1 MTKVEYKK
9 YCTLMQDF
17 CFAEYIQAYKDI
29 KHYSLIEKRR
39 EIIHNLDKVLEYN
52 RKRNYILQNDQPSI
66 ARAKKILELKKE
78 CGEYDYV

>member
-1 MTKVEYKK
+1 MTKAEYKQ

-17 CFAEYIQAYKDI
+17 CFAEYIQPYKVI

-52 RKRNYILQNDQPSI
+52 KKRNYILQNEQPSI

-78 CGEYDYV
+78 CMKYDYV